1 MLPQHTTYSNVVKA
15 FPLYLEHACEE
26 TGNMETRRRMTAFK
40 VNEAKT
46 MNMLLT
52 LPFFS

>member
-1 MLPQHTTYSNVVKA
+1 MLPQHTTYSHVVKA
-15 FPLYLEHACEE
+15 FPLYLEE